1 MIMKEISLHLLDII
15 QNSISAG
22 ASEVG
27 VSVEVDHARDMMRT
41 EVRDNGRGMDE
52 EMAKAVIS
60 PFTTSR
66 TTRKVGLGIPFFKEG
81 AEGCD
86 GSFELESKPGVGTRI
101 AASYRISHI
110 DRPPLGDM
118 AETMAATVC
127 CNPDIDFTYE
137 YRVDGSEFL
146 FSTKEIRATLGP
158 EIPLDTPQVAAWI
171 REYLNEGIQE
181 LNGGV

>member
-15 QNSISAG
+15 ENSISAG
-22 ASEVG
+22 ASEITVT
-27 VSVEVDHARDMMRT
+27 VEVDHARDMMRT
-41 EVRDNGRGMDE
+41 EVKDNGRGMDE
-52 EMAKAVIS
+52 KMAQAVIS

-86 GSFELESKPGVGTRI
+86 GSFELESKPGEGTRI

-118 AETMAATVC
+118 AETMTALVC
-127 CNPDIDFTYE
+127 CNPEIDFIYD
-137 YRVDGSEFL
+137 YRVDGKQYL
-146 FSTKEIRATLGP
+146 FSTKDIRTVLGP
-158 EIPLDTPQVAAWI
+158 EVPLNAPSVSAWI
-171 REYLNEGIQE
+171 KDYLTEGIQE